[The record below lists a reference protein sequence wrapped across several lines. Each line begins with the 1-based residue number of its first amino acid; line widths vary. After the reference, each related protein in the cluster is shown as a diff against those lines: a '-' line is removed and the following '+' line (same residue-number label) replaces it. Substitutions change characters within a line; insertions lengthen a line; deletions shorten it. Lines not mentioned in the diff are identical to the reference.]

1 MRQCKHFIA
10 TMRLHHLGSILSI
23 LLRMTVFSA
32 SVLGPLSANSADVQS
47 DGARSLAT
55 APATQD
61 QTPPKGEVTTVGP
74 TEAPSSGAQSETHSE
89 TKKHGAKADDNESP
103 LEEIVVTGTY
113 IPKVHP
119 ITPVT
124 TITSLDIQ
132 NQGYSTLSEVI
143 EQLPQNFKA
152 GASQESNPVNAIG
165 ALASNNY
172 SFASGVNLRG
182 LGSNATLVLLN
193 GQRLA
198 PTALGGVVDI
208 SSIPT
213 SIIDRVEILP
223 DGASALYGSDAVAGV
238 VNIITKTSLSGIQ
251 LSARAFSISD
261 GKAPNYAGSV
271 FGGTSWSGGKLI
283 GDFDY
288 ERDNP
293 LLAANRSF
301 AESLPDPTTLLPKG
315 EKYSYFA
322 GLSQEFTQRL
332 SISANSLITHR
343 TYDETTL
350 LSIYPL
356 PTKNDGSADQ
366 YNLMT
371 QLQYEISPRWF
382 ATLIGAWSKEEDL
395 SNITYPNFNQ
405 RYSSSYDYQISTVEP
420 RVEGKLFDLPGGS
433 VRLAVGGQ
441 FRTERYDETDEVTGS
456 AGIGGPLTI
465 KPPVIGLS
473 RQVRSAYGELALPII
488 GDNNSMMLAQELR
501 VDISGRYDHY
511 SDFGSTTNPTFGLS
525 WTPVKGLK
533 AHGSYGRSFQTP
545 TLYQL
550 SNAINYGYEWTVPD
564 PKSPTGSSLLFS
576 IDGTNPNLQPETSKN
591 FYGGLT
597 FSPQSLQG
605 FKVDASYFH
614 VKFTNR
620 ITRLIASGFFP
631 QYVLQNESELGS
643 FVTRNPS
650 AGQIEQALAYPGR
663 QTLDLDNGFCVVG
676 TTGCPGE
683 NPASFAA
690 LANIGYVNSSTQEI
704 GGVDLSAEYLGPEE
718 SYGRFSA
725 DVAGTFYT
733 TYQQMITP
741 ASAEYSP
748 LNTIYNPLRFRA
760 KVNVGWER
768 AGWRA
773 NGRLNYSNSYENTN
787 AVNPKCPGASD
798 CGIASWTTVDL
809 SLAYQWPSHV
819 RIALDVTNAFD
830 RAPPRISGPAGTYPY
845 DPVNANA
852 LMRAFA
858 VSVSTKW

>member
-1 MRQCKHFIA
+1 M
-10 TMRLHHLGSILSI
+10 
-23 LLRMTVFSA
+23 SA
-32 SVLGPLSANSADVQS
+32 SSGQNSKKEKSTDLVE
-47 DGARSLAT
+47 
-55 APATQD
+55 
-61 QTPPKGEVTTVGP
+61 EV
-74 TEAPSSGAQSETHSE
+74 
-89 TKKHGAKADDNESP
+89 
-103 LEEIVVTGTY
+103 IVTGTLLHEVD
-113 IPKVHP
+113 PV
-119 ITPVT
+119 TPVT
-124 TITSLDIQ
+124 TITSAEIQ

-182 LGSNATLVLLN
+182 LGANATLVLLN

-213 SIIDRVEILP
+213 SIIDRVEIVA

-238 VNIITKTSLSGIQ
+238 VNIITKRSFSGLQ

-271 FGGTSWSGGKLI
+271 LGGTAWSGGNLI
-283 GDFDY
+283 ADFDY
-288 ERDNP
+288 ERDNQ

-301 AESLPDPTTLLPKG
+301 AASLPDPTTLLPKG

-322 GLSQEFTQRL
+322 GLNQEFTQRL
-332 SISANSLITHR
+332 SVSANSLITHR

-366 YNLMT
+366 YNLGA
-371 QLQYEISPRWF
+371 QLQYEISQQWS
-382 ATLIGAWSKEEDL
+382 AMLIGQWSKEEDL

-405 RYSSSYDYQISTVEP
+405 RYSTSYAYRVSTVEP
-420 RVEGKLFDLPGGS
+420 RVDGKLFDLPGGS
-433 VRLAVGGQ
+433 VRLALGGQ
-441 FRTERYDETDEVTGS
+441 FRSERYDETDEVTGS
-456 AGIGGPLTI
+456 AGIGGPMTV
-465 KPPVIGLS
+465 KPPIVGLS

-488 GDNNSMMLAQELR
+488 GTGNSMMLAQELR
-501 VDISGRYDHY
+501 LGVSVRYDHY
-511 SDFGSTTNPTFGLS
+511 SDFGSTTNPKFGIS
-525 WTPVKGLK
+525 WTPIEGLR
-533 AHGSYGRSFQTP
+533 AHASYGRSFQTP
-545 TLYQL
+545 TLYQT
-550 SNAINYGYEWTVPD
+550 SNALNFAYEWTVPD

-576 IDGTNPNLQPETSKN
+576 TDGTNPNLQPETSKN
-591 FYGGLT
+591 FYGGLS
-597 FSPQSLQG
+597 FSPESLQG
-605 FKVDASYFH
+605 FRVDASYFH

-620 ITRLIASGFFP
+620 ITRLISDGFFP
-631 QYVLQNESELGS
+631 QYVLQKEGELGA

-650 AGQIEQALAYPGR
+650 AAQIEQELAVPGR
-663 QTLDLDNGFCVVG
+663 QVLDLNNGFCVVG
-676 TTGCPGE
+676 TAGCPGE
-683 NPASFAA
+683 DPASFAA
-690 LANIGYVNSSTQEI
+690 LANIGYVNASTEKV
-704 GGVDLSAEYLGPEE
+704 GGVDLSAQYLGPQET
-718 SYGRFSA
+718 YGRLSA
-725 DVAGTFYT
+725 DLAGTFYT
-733 TYQQMITP
+733 TYQRMLTP
-741 ASAEYSP
+741 TSAESSP

-760 KVNVGWER
+760 KANVGWEW
-768 AGWRA
+768 AGWRV

-798 CGIASWTTVDL
+798 CDIASWTTVDL

-819 RIALDVTNAFD
+819 RVALDVTNAFD
-830 RAPPRISGPAGTYPY
+830 RAPPHISGPAGTYPY